1 MNGRIG
7 GQGEKEGTSSQW
19 LGFCFPLLPRARDQR
34 KRVRMCRRVR
44 RCEEGERERAWPI
57 ENRVFSGS
65 KVSLQSLLMQSPWEP
80 FNLVAAA
87 ISIRRGHLWTHL
99 HTHTLEF
106 FLRHTETIQCSFM
119 LTKWFLL
126 PAHRD
131 FKHIG
136 THCLTQN
143 S

>member
-19 LGFCFPLLPRARDQR
+19 LGFCFPLLPQARDQR
-34 KRVRMCRRVR
+34 KKVRMCR

-57 ENRVFSGS
+57 ESRVFSGS

-99 HTHTLEF
+99 HTHTRILSKT
-106 FLRHTETIQCSFM
+106 HTDNTVFIHAYKVVSASSTQR
-119 LTKWFLL
+119 LQ
-126 PAHRD
+126 
-131 FKHIG
+131 
-136 THCLTQN
+136 THWHTL
-143 S
+143 SHSKRLA